1 MTSSSQQML
10 TTWRTTESKLKFRI
24 APQRGN
30 LLIAQGI
37 ALGFLMRWVVSPCK
51 GKSIDHVILL
61 PLQGVI
67 SFCVHTQ
74 GVALGYWLLALQAVS
89 KL

>member
-1 MTSSSQQML
+1 
-10 TTWRTTESKLKFRI
+10 
-24 APQRGN
+24 
-30 LLIAQGI
+30 
-37 ALGFLMRWVVSPCK
+37 MRWVVSPCK